1 MKKILYLFLT
11 VLLIFPVST
20 YAISDDKNSD
30 IDAKEET
37 ETNKQE
43 TVTLEE
49 CVDVTTVKLRNSND
63 EIFKVKLLAID
74 EVEDEDILTTAKQ
87 YVCNILVNANK
98 IIIEYDTNGKEED
111 SYGRKLVWLFTDDEL
126 LQNKLVVNGYATV
139 NTIYDTYKYTSTLQ
153 DSEIIAKKNKVG
165 KWQVKTVQQTDEI
178 RDENKNKKGF
188 FRSLFDNVLGA
199 IINFIDDILEKLLNL
214 IEDML

>member
-1 MKKILYLFLT
+1 MKKLLYLFLT
-11 VLLIFPVST
+11 VLLIFPISA
-20 YAISDDKNSD
+20 YAISNDKNSD
-30 IDAKEET
+30 IDIEEV
-37 ETNKQE
+37 ETAKQE

-74 EVEDEDILTTAKQ
+74 EVEDEDLLTTAKQ
-87 YVCNILVNANK
+87 YVCNTLVDANK

-165 KWQVKTVQQTDEI
+165 KWQEKKEQQADEI
-178 RDENKNKKGF
+178 KEEKKNKKGF

-199 IINFIDDILEKLLNL
+199 IVKFIDDILEKLLNL